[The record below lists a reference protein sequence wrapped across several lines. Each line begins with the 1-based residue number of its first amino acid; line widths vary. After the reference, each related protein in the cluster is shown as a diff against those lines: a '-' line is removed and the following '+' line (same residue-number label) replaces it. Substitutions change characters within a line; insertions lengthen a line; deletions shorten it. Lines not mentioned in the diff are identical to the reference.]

1 MHIMYIYIYTYICI
15 YTIIHICVVMVYVY
29 IYIHHY
35 YTYVYIH
42 MYIYIYIYIYIY
54 RKKMC
59 TFRSLHYTYIASFG
73 QIMCAPWDPWGRNLP
88 PAPFGRFLAPL
99 PAVVDLDRHVKHCR
113 KWEKTRQH
121 KERRTRQHPKKTP
134 CFLEN

>member
-1 MHIMYIYIYTYICI
+1 
-15 YTIIHICVVMVYVY
+15 
-29 IYIHHY
+29 
-35 YTYVYIH
+35 
-42 MYIYIYIYIYIY
+42 
-54 RKKMC
+54 MC

-121 KERRTRQHPKKTP
+121 KERRTRQHPKKNTMFP
-134 CFLEN
+134 GKLMTKTIPLIIAHSELHGVYRSNN